1 LRTCVN
7 HYAITIT
14 ALHLTFR
21 YFNELLKYE
30 LFFNDI
36 MLLGSLSL
44 VHSADTWNRLDEFLV
59 KICTVALWLS
69 RADVKSGE
77 QMQNK
82 SASLTVRI
90 LDALESPFVG
100 IALVMCR
107 PSFLVRFIA
116 EGWRLG
122 FRISVLNRVG
132 LLSSYM
138 RAQIDRTLGHE
149 DRCLAAVEGI
159 VAAIEESVELPL
171 PRSTKLVLHDLYVE
185 VVRLYLYGGQL
196 EDASSAM
203 IRGCKFLGT
212 ERLHGL
218 SGFDFKSAQIV
229 KAAVA
234 AGKMLTEGST
244 ATFMV
249 KAGSREETPDTKSK
263 RKLRSVPKIALD
275 KPSPVISDEAKIIPF
290 PEMPRP

>member
-1 LRTCVN
+1 M
-7 HYAITIT
+7 H
-14 ALHLTFR
+14 
-21 YFNELLKYE
+21 
-30 LFFNDI
+30 D
-36 MLLGSLSL
+36 
-44 VHSADTWNRLDEFLV
+44 
-59 KICTVALWLS
+59 
-69 RADVKSGE
+69 
-77 QMQNK
+77 K

-90 LDALESPFVG
+90 LDAIESPFVG
-100 IALVMCR
+100 IALVICR
-107 PSFLVRFIA
+107 PSFLVRFVS

-138 RAQIDRTLGHE
+138 RAQLDRTLGHE

-159 VAAIEESVELPL
+159 IAAIEESVELPL
-171 PRSTKLVLHDLYVE
+171 PRSVKLVLHDLYVE
-185 VVRLYLYGGQL
+185 LVRLYLYGGQL

-234 AGKMLTEGST
+234 AGKMLTDGST

-249 KAGSREETPDTKSK
+249 KAGSRDEDSATKTT
-263 RKLRSVPKIALD
+263 RKLRSVPKTSSEKAA
-275 KPSPVISDEAKIIPF
+275 PSIPGQAKIIPF
-290 PEMPRP
+290 PETPRP